1 MMAQYD
7 AQVAVLGSL
16 LLEPDKLG
24 GEIMHRVQPEDFGT
38 AALRN
43 LFRAA
48 REIWL
53 EGGPL
58 DPVTLVARAG
68 SGYDSLVR

>member
-1 MMAQYD
+1 MDLIKSYD
-7 AQVAVLGSL
+7 AQVSVLGSL

-24 GEIMHRVQPEDFGT
+24 GEIMHRVTPEDFGT
-38 AALRN
+38 ATLRN

-48 REIWL
+48 RDIWL
-53 EGGPL
+53 EGGAL

-68 SGYDSLVR
+68 KLM